1 MNSKVVSYKKTK
13 GKIVLN
19 ESGSALIVVVSL
31 IALASVLA
39 ASAIAQAHKTSLL
52 SSVFL
57 RKSFVGYTEEG
68 ASARI
73 AWLIANDRR
82 KFPQRV
88 LGTSMAEINELEP
101 RYLADAVPRTIDYY
115 GFELI
120 YKISD
125 MASGIDISGPT
136 AASNL
141 KLFEG
146 GYDGTKLEDY
156 RALIN
161 KFEDYVDNNDLIRL
175 NSIEADGYN
184 ALNLFPL
191 PRNSQLEFKEEILWI
206 PGASDFFKPDEN
218 GRLSLLRVVPPKG
231 MPRPSISNNFFSTNN
246 QIIKST
252 LGLTDAETEQVVGA
266 KKKWL
271 EDGTDL
277 SATLETGLLT
287 RLRTKFS
294 FNESGY
300 YTIQINGNPQD
311 TRIGKKLIVSLRI
324 SNSFTNP
331 GLRYYEFFSY

>member
-1 MNSKVVSYKKTK
+1 MNSKAASKK
-13 GKIVLN
+13 KIKAKIGID

-57 RKSFVGYTEEG
+57 RKCFVGYAEEG

-88 LGTSMAEINELEP
+88 LGTSMLGINDGEP
-101 RYLADAVPRTIDYY
+101 RYLADVIPRIINYY
-115 GFELI
+115 GFELS

-125 MASGIDISGPT
+125 MASGIDISRPA

-141 KLFEG
+141 RLFEG
-146 GYDGTKLEDY
+146 QYAGSTLEDY
-156 RALIN
+156 RILIN
-161 KFEDYVDNNDLIRL
+161 KFEDYIDNNYLIRL

-218 GRLSLLRVVPPKG
+218 GRLSVLRVIAPKG
-231 MPRPSISNNFFSTNN
+231 LPGPSTSNNFFSADS

-252 LGLTDAETEQVVGA
+252 LSLSDAELEQVMDA

-277 SATLETGLLT
+277 STTLETGLLT
-287 RLRTKFS
+287 RLRSKFS

-300 YTIQINGNPQD
+300 YTIEINVAPQD
-311 TRIGKKLIVSLRI
+311 ARAGKKLIVSLRI

-331 GLRYYEFFSY
+331 GIRYYEWFSY